1 MGESAL
7 YVLKGIEDMLQT
19 EVKYFSMVRKDGER
33 MYICLGKRSL
43 YLIDFE
49 PPFQESYYYAWVH
62 RVVVDSD
69 NLLLFQIDFT
79 EGRPPL
85 VLESFERQRLCD
97 ELAICW
103 KADSMFRNWRW
114 QPFPL
119 KKGPCDAGR
128 RDRTA
133 TEFTAAP
140 DRMKKYELS
149 GYLLFLDDAYRQDPP
164 GPDGMPSGRFRL
176 VNRERELRVTIE
188 AVATVSGLGR
198 REKDNLR
205 LAAERIARSQSA
217 DSEMIVLRSEQY
229 HKKMNLVGD
238 LASYACWA
246 VHLRTPQLDVGVLA
260 IRRKFIP
267 PVGDTYQD
275 VFVILHDDVA
285 LDDPALFMS
294 GLERQADTLS
304 PLVRVPFY
312 DDTITRVKADALLY
326 DEDSFSWFHREGIVS
341 GNIDAARAFYKSVA
355 NLLKREGAADFN
367 VDDIEPETVLI
378 DDPFRIIGT
387 LWEDAPGLNDDSPL
401 EAWRNWR
408 RRVAR
413 YLYWTIDGGL
423 HPGEMSLDM
432 LVRCERSHS
441 TSMRSRDCLQRLFDF
456 FVHMASDSRP
466 YELDAD
472 SLADKVSDDEFMRSF
487 TMNKRPLLV
496 LLERGFLQRTLED
509 EVPPKYIRF
518 LSQMLHRDFSETG
531 TELLIALCNQ
541 IALMSQIEMNREK
554 LIDEHVLL
562 PMIELLRSDDDVL
575 LLSVAKALVNLSS
588 GNLLAKDSIVNEGG
602 VRSLIPH
609 LLNKPQELTRAF
621 CVLLKN
627 CLTAPE
633 LRERI
638 ITDGAIAPLVKLIHK
653 TEIRDA
659 QRSDAVVAAAA
670 AAVWNLTAHPP
681 AKAMVLRER
690 AVEALVS
697 QLRESYST
705 DVWQKCC
712 GCLMVLA
719 ANSEKVKSLAG
730 TEGAVSQLVAIVR
743 KSEANKGVLKAALG
757 ALAVLSSDER
767 NLKNMMAED
776 LDTLLDRV
784 QSMSKEKDERISL
797 FIKQLQERMH
807 GDVPT

>member
-1 MGESAL
+1 MHRCLTPRRCRGAPPSSRARARHPPSARAPL
-7 YVLKGIEDMLQT
+7 SVPAW
-19 EVKYFSMVRKDGER
+19 RR
-33 MYICLGKRSL
+33 RYICLGKRSL

-62 RVVVDSD
+62 RVVIDSD

-367 VDDIEPETVLI
+367 VDDIEARAQPH
-378 DDPFRIIGT
+378 T
-387 LWEDAPGLNDDSPL
+387 LLSPAPP
-401 EAWRNWR
+401 AR
-408 RRVAR
+408 R
-413 YLYWTIDGGL
+413 
-423 HPGEMSLDM
+423 H
-432 LVRCERSHS
+432 
-441 TSMRSRDCLQRLFDF
+441 
-456 FVHMASDSRP
+456 
-466 YELDAD
+466 
-472 SLADKVSDDEFMRSF
+472 
-487 TMNKRPLLV
+487 RPL
-496 LLERGFLQRTLED
+496 
-509 EVPPKYIRF
+509 
-518 LSQMLHRDFSETG
+518 
-531 TELLIALCNQ
+531 A
-541 IALMSQIEMNREK
+541 
-554 LIDEHVLL
+554 
-562 PMIELLRSDDDVL
+562 
-575 LLSVAKALVNLSS
+575 
-588 GNLLAKDSIVNEGG
+588 
-602 VRSLIPH
+602 
-609 LLNKPQELTRAF
+609 
-621 CVLLKN
+621 
-627 CLTAPE
+627 
-633 LRERI
+633 
-638 ITDGAIAPLVKLIHK
+638 AIA
-653 TEIRDA
+653 
-659 QRSDAVVAAAA
+659 RSPPRSVGESP
-670 AAVWNLTAHPP
+670 PP
-681 AKAMVLRER
+681 APPPCP
-690 AVEALVS
+690 AV
-697 QLRESYST
+697 
-705 DVWQKCC
+705 
-712 GCLMVLA
+712 
-719 ANSEKVKSLAG
+719 
-730 TEGAVSQLVAIVR
+730 
-743 KSEANKGVLKAALG
+743 
-757 ALAVLSSDER
+757 
-767 NLKNMMAED
+767 
-776 LDTLLDRV
+776 
-784 QSMSKEKDERISL
+784 
-797 FIKQLQERMH
+797 
-807 GDVPT
+807 